1 MQNSA
6 GVTESERYLTR
17 LCGKVFL
24 SLWSYPNL
32 YRDQG
37 NGGKG
42 DGKELCD
49 LLVVF
54 GRDVLI
60 FSDKHCR
67 LRMAG
72 DEKISWGRWYR
83 DAVLNL
89 RSAKQVAGAERWL
102 LQQPK
107 RVFTDPACTIPLP
120 IDLPAEPIFH
130 RIVTC
135 RGAAEA
141 SRSTWGGTGS
151 LFVTNHD
158 LVACAEDPFR
168 LGSFDERRRMV
179 HVFDE
184 VALDSVLGTLDTVS
198 DFVRYLTKKET
209 FYRKYDSVSVA
220 GEEEL
225 VGRYLMSQA
234 PEGGH
239 DFVLPIEE
247 TGSKPTH
254 IVLDESSWDW
264 WQKSKQRQ
272 AKAEADKASYRW
284 DGLIEKFSFHMLAG
298 TQQFPDQGDARNQER
313 IVRWMAREHRF
324 RRRILAA
331 ALIDTMKNT
340 PVGQMRKKYI
350 PPHEDGDPAWVF
362 LMFPRE
368 DGVDYN
374 EYRRLRQRLLIG
386 HCWVIKYLFPD
397 TKDIAGIAAGP
408 HDQDLS
414 EDGLCMDV
422 RDWNDDLNER
432 VRRLHEEGGFFK
444 APLKAVGREW
454 EFPID
459 NGPRSPSPNT
469 GRSKAKEQRHK
480 RQAAKKARRKNRS

>member
-1 MQNSA
+1 MQNSS
-6 GVTESERYLTR
+6 GVTPSERYLTR

-24 SLWSYPNL
+24 RLWSYPNL

-60 FSDKHCR
+60 FSDKHCQ

-72 DEKISWGRWYR
+72 DEKISWRRWYR
-83 DAVLNL
+83 DAVLK
-89 RSAKQVAGAERWL
+89 SAKQVAGAQRWL
-102 LQQPK
+102 IQQPK
-107 RVFTDPACTIPLP
+107 RVFTDRACTIPLP
-120 IDLPAEPIFH
+120 IDLPAEPVFH

-158 LVACAEDPFR
+158 LASCTEDPFR
-168 LGSFDERRRMV
+168 LGCFDEHGRMV

-184 VALDSVLGTLDTVS
+184 VALDSVLGALDTVS
-198 DFVRYLTKKET
+198 DFVRYLTKKEA
-209 FYRKYDSVSVA
+209 FYRKYESVSVA
-220 GEEEL
+220 GEEDL
-225 VGRYLMSQA
+225 VACYLMSQA

-239 DFVLPIEE
+239 DFALPMAEI
-247 TGSKPTH
+247 GRKATH
-254 IVLDESSWDW
+254 VILDESSWDW
-264 WQKSKQRQ
+264 WQTSKQRQ
-272 AKAEADKASYRW
+272 AKAEADKVSYCW
-284 DGLIEKFSFHMLAG
+284 DRLIEKFSFHMLAG
-298 TQQFPDQGDARNQER
+298 TQQFPDQGNARGQER

-324 RRRILAA
+324 RRRILAE
-331 ALIDTMKNT
+331 ALIDTMKTT
-340 PVGQMRKKYI
+340 PVGQTRKKYI
-350 PPHEDGDPAWVF
+350 RPNEGGDPAWVF

-368 DGVDYN
+368 DGVDYDV
-374 EYRRLRQRLLIG
+374 YRRLRQRLLID
-386 HCWVIKYLFPD
+386 HCRVIKYLYPD
-397 TKDIAGIAAGP
+397 TKDIAAIAVGP
-408 HDQDLS
+408 RDQDLS
-414 EDGLCMDV
+414 EDALCMNV
-422 RDWNDDLNER
+422 REWNDDLNER
-432 VRRLHEEGGFFK
+432 ARQLHEEAGFFK
-444 APLKAVGREW
+444 TPLKEAGRYW

-459 NGPRSPSPNT
+459 TCPRSPRS
-469 GRSKAKEQRHK
+469 GSARSKPQERKNK